1 MSQEG
6 KILITIKEFAN
17 KLPKLPDGRI
27 DYHNSDTA
35 PVVDVFVKYQDR
47 ILLLKRS
54 DKVGTYQGKWNCIS
68 GYLDEVKSIYQ
79 KALEEIKEELDIDRD
94 NVLSM
99 RLGETY
105 SFTDERIGKTYI
117 VHPILVE
124 LKNQPAIRLD
134 FEHTEYRW
142 IKPEELKDF
151 DIVPNTD
158 KGLEKVIH
166 LV

>member
-1 MSQEG
+1 MDKKEKG
-6 KILITIKEFAN
+6 ILKLIREFAER
-17 KLPKLPDGRI
+17 LPKFPDGRV

-35 PVVDVFVKYQDR
+35 PVADVFVKYQDK

-68 GYLDEVKSIYQ
+68 GYLDELKPIYQ
-79 KALEEIKEELDIDRD
+79 KAMEEIEEESGIGRDDI
-94 NVLSM
+94 LSM

-105 SFTDERIGKTYI
+105 SFTDKGKTYI

-124 LKNQPAIRLD
+124 LKNQPVIRLD
-134 FEHTEYRW
+134 FEHTEYKW
-142 IKPEELKDF
+142 IKPEELGNF

-166 LV
+166 LT